1 MYRADRAGPKLG
13 LIGVAL
19 FLMSPG
25 EAQTQAA
32 QTQAAQTQAAQP
44 VSPPLP
50 YRDPALT
57 PRRAPPICWPA

>member
-13 LIGVAL
+13 LIGVSL
-19 FLMSPG
+19 FLMPPG

-32 QTQAAQTQAAQP
+32 QTQAAQT